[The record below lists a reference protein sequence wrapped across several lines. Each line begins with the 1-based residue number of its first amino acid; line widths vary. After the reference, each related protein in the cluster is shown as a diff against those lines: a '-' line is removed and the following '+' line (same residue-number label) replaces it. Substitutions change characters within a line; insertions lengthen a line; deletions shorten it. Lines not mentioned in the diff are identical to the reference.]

1 MPMSQNFKERLF
13 PLIPKIAYDFRPIG
27 VGNDNYPI
35 PLWALSPGFHVY
47 DEQGIRDTIALMKK
61 LFFAEHPGTNFFAV
75 KACPSVQILKIIL
88 DAGFG
93 LDCASPTELYRA
105 QLAGA
110 LPHQIMYTSNN
121 THPDH
126 YEYAMSV
133 AGILNLDDI
142 SFIDKLPRV
151 PERICFRYNPG
162 ERRTEGSNLIIG
174 NPVNQ
179 KYGLRY
185 DQIIEAYKKAQDK
198 GAKTFGIHTM
208 YASNSLDAKIL
219 AGNAKM
225 QLEMAARIQDFL
237 PIQLEFINIGG
248 GLGVNYKPED
258 QPLDIVEMSELINQQ
273 LDDFQSR
280 RGYLPKLYLES
291 GRFVTGPNGV
301 LVSQVV
307 NKMDKYKKFIGIDVC
322 DAADILRAGIYDS
335 SYHGISVLCSDGVEK
350 IAGPKELVSIV
361 GPLCENIHMV
371 SDRNLPIISEDDF
384 VVVHDTGAHGIAMAM
399 RYNGWGESQQ
409 LLLRPDNSVVR
420 ISNAATIAD
429 LLATETSLK
438 EKTIQY

>member
-1 MPMSQNFKERLF
+1 MSQIFKDRLF
-13 PLIPKIAYDFRPIG
+13 PLIPKIAYDFRPIMA
-27 VGNDNYPI
+27 GNKNYPV
-35 PLWALSPGFHVY
+35 PSWALSPGFHVY
-47 DEQGIRDTIALMKK
+47 DEQGIRDTITLMQK
-61 LFFAEHPGTNFFAV
+61 LFFTAHLGTNFFAV
-75 KACPSVQILKIIL
+75 KACPNVQILKIML

-110 LPHQIMYTSNN
+110 LPHQVMYTSNN
-121 THPDH
+121 THPSH

-162 ERRTEGSNLIIG
+162 ERRTEGSNSIIG

-179 KYGLRY
+179 KYGLQY
-185 DQIIEAYKKAQDK
+185 DQIIDAYKKVQDK
-198 GAKTFGIHTM
+198 GATIFGIHTM
-208 YASNSLDAKIL
+208 YASNCRDAKIL

-225 QLEMAARIQDFL
+225 QLEMAERIQDML
-237 PIQLEFINIGG
+237 GIQLEFINIGG
-248 GLGVNYKPED
+248 GLGVNYNPED
-258 QPLDIVEMSELINQQ
+258 QPLDIVEMSELINHY
-273 LDDFQSR
+273 LDDFKTR
-280 RGYLPKLYLES
+280 RGYLPELYMES

-301 LVSQVV
+301 LVSQVI
-307 NKMDKYKKFIGIDVC
+307 NKMDKYKQFIGVDIC
-322 DAADILRAGIYDS
+322 DAADILRAGIYPS
-335 SYHGISVLCSDGVEK
+335 PHEVSILCSDGEEK
-350 IAGPKELVSIV
+350 ILGPKRTVSIV
-361 GPLCENIHMV
+361 GPLCENIHMI
-371 SDRNLPIISEDDF
+371 SDRNLPIICEDDF

-420 ISNAATIAD
+420 ISNAATIAG
-429 LLATETSLK
+429 LLATETLLN
-438 EKTIQY
+438 EKTVQY